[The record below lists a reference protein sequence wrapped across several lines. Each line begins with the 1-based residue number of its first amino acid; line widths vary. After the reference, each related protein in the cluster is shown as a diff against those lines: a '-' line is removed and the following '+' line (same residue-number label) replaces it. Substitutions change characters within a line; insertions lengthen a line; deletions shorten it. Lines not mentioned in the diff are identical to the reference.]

1 MFREPSY
8 ILMERKEVCLR
19 ENVGFAVVVVLG
31 WAAEVKFVDT
41 PKTALQFVQNMI
53 VTVVRNLKRA
63 Q

>member
-1 MFREPSY
+1 
-8 ILMERKEVCLR
+8 MERKEVCLR